1 MGVSLGPSST
11 ILADS
16 NAKIIAKRLETISG
30 GKVLDIATGTGKFIR
45 TLSKVLKDYTKFIG
59 VDCCPVE
66 LEKARKITK
75 KIPVEYQLC
84 YAEKLPFKKES
95 FDTVTLANS
104 LHHMKDAKIVLNE
117 MIRVLNYGGN
127 FIIQEPFSD
136 DNQTEAQKNEIL
148 IHTLGADID
157 VLFGEIHNKIFTKSR
172 ILEMISKLDVRE
184 FDMYITTRDVA
195 CLNCDDKIK
204 CDNPKNKEIIEY
216 ALNDLEEILERVK
229 NQVDIEEYYKRSN
242 EIKERINEFGCA
254 TASSLYFIG
263 KK

>member
-1 MGVSLGPSST
+1 MGVSLGLPSI

-16 NAKIIAKRLETISG
+16 NAKIIAQHLETISG

-59 VDCCPVE
+59 IDCCPVE

-84 YAEKLPFKKES
+84 NAEKLPFKEET
-95 FDTVTLANS
+95 FETVTIANS
-104 LHHMKDAKIVLNE
+104 LHHMKDAKIVLDE

-136 DNQTEAQKNEIL
+136 GNQTEAQKNEIL
-148 IHTLGADID
+148 IHTFGADID
-157 VLFGEIHNKIFTKSR
+157 MLFGEIHNHIFTKSR

-184 FDMYITTRDVA
+184 FDMYVTTRDVA
-195 CLNCDDKIK
+195 CLFCDDKIK
-204 CDNPKNKEIIEY
+204 CDNPKDREIVEY
-216 ALNDLEEILERVK
+216 ALNELDDILERVK
-229 NQVDIEEYYKRSN
+229 NQDDIEEYYRRSR
-242 EIKERINEFGCA
+242 EIKERINDFGCVP
-254 TASSLYFIG
+254 TSSLYFIG